1 MTIREAASILK
12 EMYSQGAACGER
24 TTQIHLFGIKY
35 AEQIEGMSLP
45 ELLILADMQESYQ
58 TEIRKGM
65 RLARHVEVRN

>member
-1 MTIREAASILK
+1 
-12 EMYSQGAACGER
+12 MYLRGAARNEKV
-24 TTQIHLFGIKY
+24 TQIHLFGIKY